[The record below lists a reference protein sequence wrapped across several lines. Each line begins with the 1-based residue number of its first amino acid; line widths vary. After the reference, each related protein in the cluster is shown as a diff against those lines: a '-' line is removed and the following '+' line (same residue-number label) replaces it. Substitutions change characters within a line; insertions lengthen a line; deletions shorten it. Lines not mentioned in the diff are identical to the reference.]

1 MCCDTARRDC
11 GGGAGAG
18 SGGVSST
25 VVLGGAGG
33 ASSAVVLG
41 GASSTVVLGGAGGGA
56 SSTVVLGGAGGC
68 WCLVCGAS
76 SPVAAAVGTSRRR
89 ALLVPVIVVGVGL
102 LLWLVGAAGA
112 V

>member
-1 MCCDTARRDC
+1 MRCDTARRDC

-18 SGGVSST
+18 GGGALSA

-33 ASSAVVLG
+33 VL
-41 GASSTVVLGGAGGGA
+41 STVVLGGAGGGA
-56 SSTVVLGGAGGC
+56 SSTVVLGGAGSC
-68 WCLVCGAS
+68 WCLVCGAL
-76 SPVAAAVGTSRRR
+76 SPAAAAVGTSRCR

-102 LLWLVGAAGA
+102 LLLWLVGAMGA